1 MKTKL
6 LILLLVIATNF
17 ACSQSFVEIKKSA
30 EQGYAEAQLILG
42 GMYYAGVGTEK
53 DLKQAAF
60 WIKKSYENG
69 NEEAKSVW
77 ERYELYNYQ

>member
-6 LILLLVIATNF
+6 LILLVIVTNF
-17 ACSQSFVEIKKSA
+17 AFSQGFVEIKKSA
-30 EQGYAEAQLILG
+30 EQGYAAAQNNLG
-42 GMYYAGVGTEK
+42 VMYNYGEGTLK

>member
-1 MKTKL
+1 
-6 LILLLVIATNF
+6 
-17 ACSQSFVEIKKSA
+17 
-30 EQGYAEAQLILG
+30 
-42 GMYYAGVGTEK
+42 MYYDGEGTEK

>member
-30 EQGYAEAQLILG
+30 EQGYAEAQFNLG
-42 GMYYAGVGTEK
+42 IMYNYGLGTEK
-53 DLKQAAF
+53 ELKQVF
-60 WIKKSYENG
+60 YWNKKKLSKG
-69 NEEAKSVW
+69 K
-77 ERYELYNYQ
+77 Q